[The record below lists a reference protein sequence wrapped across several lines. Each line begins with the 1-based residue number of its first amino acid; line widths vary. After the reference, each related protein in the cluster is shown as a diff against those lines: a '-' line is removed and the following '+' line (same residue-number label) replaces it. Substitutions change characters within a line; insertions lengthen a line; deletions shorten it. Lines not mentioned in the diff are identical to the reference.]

1 MAALVEMM
9 MYVRETPWHGLGT
22 KVDEAPTSTDAL
34 RLAQLDWTVDQHPVF
49 ADGNE
54 IAGYKANVRSSDGK
68 CLGIVSNRYK
78 VVQNVDAFSF
88 TDSLIGGDVRYETAG
103 SLNGGRKIWL
113 LARLPETE
121 ICGDK
126 TDPYMVFSNTHD
138 GTGAVRV
145 CMTPVR
151 VVCNNTLNLALGS
164 AQRAWSVRHVGDI
177 SAKLNEA
184 RHCLD
189 MANQYMGELGIE
201 ADRLANKTV
210 TDERLKQILD
220 ELFPANDDM
229 SDIQKRHVQRIKDE
243 YMVCYFAPDIAK
255 FRGTAWGAVNAMSDM
270 VTHNKPHRNTANYRE
285 NNWGRV
291 MSGHWLMD
299 AMTAAV
305 RK

>member
-1 MAALVEMM
+1 MAALVETM

-22 KVDEAPTSTDAL
+22 KVDEAPTSADAL

-54 IAGYKANVRSSDGK
+54 VAGYKANVRSSDGR

-78 VVQNVDAFSF
+78 VVQNVDAVSF

-164 AQRAWSVRHVGDI
+164 AQRAWSVRHIGDI
-177 SAKLNEA
+177 STKLNEA

-220 ELFPANDDM
+220 DLFPANDDM
-229 SDIQKRHVQRIKDE
+229 SDIQKRHVQQLKDE

-270 VTHNKPHRNTANYRE
+270 VPHNKPHRNTANYRE

>member
-126 TDPYMVFSNTHD
+126 TRPIHGV
-138 GTGAVRV
+138 
-145 CMTPVR
+145 
-151 VVCNNTLNLALGS
+151 
-164 AQRAWSVRHVGDI
+164 Q
-177 SAKLNEA
+177 
-184 RHCLD
+184 
-189 MANQYMGELGIE
+189 QY
-201 ADRLANKTV
+201 A
-210 TDERLKQILD
+210 
-220 ELFPANDDM
+220 
-229 SDIQKRHVQRIKDE
+229 
-243 YMVCYFAPDIAK
+243 
-255 FRGTAWGAVNAMSDM
+255 
-270 VTHNKPHRNTANYRE
+270 
-285 NNWGRV
+285 
-291 MSGHWLMD
+291 
-299 AMTAAV
+299 
-305 RK
+305 